1 MSATG
6 STGADVGRT
15 AIKAIIGSLFQVI
28 RTRRT
33 QAEGDGMSQTARERT
48 QGYTAVWIARMMLV
62 AAFVSLLMAV
72 IRGDR
77 VLPLVSDALGILGIP
92 SHPSLL
98 LVAALTVL
106 SGALRRRLR
115 AAHTVTVILMS
126 LQVLVNASTLVIIAT
141 DQVDPDD
148 VRHLPAFMEAY
159 VSIRYSMA
167 GAALAAA
174 ISLVVLGLVIAARPR
189 FPARLAH
196 GSRRAAIG
204 VLIGGFVAVY
214 VIVVGLA
221 STFPG
226 RGASRLHGTVEI
238 LLWSL
243 RSTFGVAVPRQID
256 VALSGHSGPLWI
268 YSLAGVMSAS
278 VLILALMAFW
288 RAGRGDEL
296 MTEPEELEVRRL
308 LLEYGE
314 DDSLGYFATRRDKAV
329 IAAPDRKAVV
339 TCRAVGPVSMA
350 SADPIGQRDSW
361 PGAVDAWI
369 ADCRRHSLYPAVLAA
384 SADGAQVYEAAGLR
398 TLTIGDEAII
408 HVDRFTL
415 KGRDMRAVRQAVTRV
430 SGAGYTLQVR
440 RHGDL
445 TAEELKRLAELAE
458 KWRGEETERGFSM
471 ALNRIGDPVDGRCVL
486 VSAHDAEGVVR
497 GLLSFV
503 PWGTRGLSL
512 DLMRRDRDAENGLNE
527 FMVAKLI
534 EQCGEVGIRRI
545 SLNFAVFR
553 SVFSEADR
561 VGAGPITRLVDSV
574 LSFASKFYQLETLYR
589 SNDKYRPEW
598 VPRILC
604 YDPVLTAVR
613 AGIAVGT
620 AEGFLPQIG
629 PKFLAGP
636 SIPEQTPR
644 DPEFVD
650 RLLADEERL
659 LRRKAPPVRLSEQQR
674 VRRRK
679 LEALEA
685 AGMPGYPPSVPR
697 TCTLASAREQCSVLP
712 PDGAS
717 GTVVSVTGRVRAMRD
732 YGGVT
737 FVDLHEDGATLQ
749 VIAERSRTPDD
760 ARALWRTSI
769 DMGDLV
775 SVTGELVRSRTGEPS
790 ALLASWAM
798 AGKCLSPV
806 PKRWVRLGD
815 ETRARNRVL
824 ELITDDG
831 AVDLLY
837 RRSRAVAA
845 MREAFVGR
853 GYTEVETPM
862 LQSVHGGAAA
872 RPFTTH
878 INAYDMDLYLRIA
891 PELYLKRLAVGGMG
905 RVFEINR
912 NFRNEGADATHNPEF
927 TALEAYEA
935 YGDYTTMRTLTR
947 EVILS
952 AAVAVN
958 GRPVAVRPDG
968 AGGTREIDLTAE
980 WPVVT
985 VHSAVSKAAGV
996 ELTSESTLE
1005 EVAAVCERWHVAIP
1019 RGATAGKLVME
1030 LYEALVE
1037 KQTEFPT
1044 FYCDFPVEVSPLARR
1059 HRSDPRLTEQW
1070 DLVGFGAE
1078 LGTAYTELT
1087 DPIDQ
1092 RERLT
1097 KQSMAAAAGDPEAM
1111 ELDESFLDALSYAM
1125 PPTGGLGIGVDR
1137 IIMLLAGVNIRAT
1150 LAFPFVKPQDR

>member
-1 MSATG
+1 MS
-6 STGADVGRT
+6 
-15 AIKAIIGSLFQVI
+15 L
-28 RTRRT
+28 
-33 QAEGDGMSQTARERT
+33 MSRERVQTA
-48 QGYTAVWIARMMLV
+48 TATWLAHMIT
-62 AAFVSLLMAV
+62 AAGVVSLLSVV
-72 IRGDR
+72 IRSDR
-77 VLPLVSDALGILGIP
+77 VLPLVADLLGIVGIP

-106 SGALRRRLR
+106 LGALRRRLR
-115 AAHTVTVILMS
+115 AAHTVAVVMMS
-126 LQVLVNASTLVIIAT
+126 LQVLVNIATLVIVAT
-141 DQVDPDD
+141 DQLDPDD
-148 VRHLPAFMEAY
+148 ARHLPAYIEAY
-159 VSIRYSMA
+159 VAVRFSLA
-167 GAALAAA
+167 GAALTAA
-174 ISLVVLGLVIAARPR
+174 ISAVCLALVITARPQY
-189 FPARLAH
+189 PAKLAR

-204 VLIGGFVAVY
+204 VLVGGFLGVY
-214 VIVVGLA
+214 VVVVALA

-226 RGASRLHGTVEI
+226 RGPNRLSGTVEV

-243 RSTFGVAVPRQID
+243 RSTFGVAVPRRID
-256 VALSGHSGPLWI
+256 VALNGHAGPMWI
-268 YSLAGVMSAS
+268 YSLAGVLSAS

-329 IAAPDRKAVV
+329 ISSPDRRAVV

-350 SADPIGQRDSW
+350 SADPIGHR
-361 PGAVDAWI
+361 DAWPAAVAAWI
-369 ADCRRHSLYPAVLAA
+369 EDCRSHSLYPAVLAA
-384 SADGAQVYEAAGLR
+384 SADGAAVYEDAGLR
-398 TLTIGDEAII
+398 TLMIGDEAII
-408 HVDRFTL
+408 AVDGFTL
-415 KGRDMRAVRQAVTRV
+415 KGREMRAVRQAVTRV
-430 SGAGYTLQVR
+430 GAAGYTLKVR
-440 RHGDL
+440 RHAEL
-445 TAEELKRLAELAE
+445 TPAELAE
-458 KWRGEETERGFSM
+458 VAELAERWRGEETERGFSM

-486 VSAHDAEGVVR
+486 VSAHDAQGTVR

-527 FMVAKLI
+527 FMVATLI
-534 EQCGEVGIRRI
+534 EQCGELGIRRI

-561 VGAGPITRLVDSV
+561 VGAGPITRIVDSM
-574 LSFASKFYQLETLYR
+574 LSLASKFYQLESLYR
-589 SNDKYRPEW
+589 SNDKYRPDW

-604 YDPVLTAVR
+604 YDPALSAVR

-620 AEGFLPQIG
+620 AEGFLPRIG

-636 SIPEQTPR
+636 SIPDEFPR
-644 DPEFVD
+644 DAEFVD
-650 RLLADEERL
+650 RLLAEEERL
-659 LRRKAPPVRLSEQQR
+659 LRREAPPVRLSEQQR

-679 LEALEA
+679 LQALEA

-697 TCTLASAREQCSVLP
+697 TASIEAVRARFDG

-717 GTVVSVTGRVRAMRD
+717 GTVVSVTGRVRAVRD

-737 FVDLHEDGATLQ
+737 FVDLHEDGTHLQ
-749 VIAERSRTPDD
+749 VIAERSRTPED
-760 ARALWRTSI
+760 ARALWRTTI

-775 SVTGELVRSRTGEPS
+775 SVTGELTRSRSGEPS
-790 ALLASWAM
+790 VLLTSWAM

-806 PKRWVRLGD
+806 PKTRARLGD
-815 ETRARNRVL
+815 ETRARNRPL
-824 ELITDDG
+824 ELITDDR
-831 AVDLLY
+831 AVALLY

-845 MREAFVGR
+845 MRAVFVDR
-853 GYTEVETPM
+853 DFTEVETPM

-878 INAYDMDLYLRIA
+878 INAYDMGLYLRIA

-905 RVFEINR
+905 RIFEINR

-947 EVILS
+947 EVILA

-968 AGGTREIDLTAE
+968 AGGTREVDLTSE

-985 VHSAVSKAAGV
+985 VHEAVSRATGTP
-996 ELTSESTLE
+996 LTSASTLA
-1005 EVAAVCERWHVAIP
+1005 EVTAVCERHHVTVP

-1044 FYCDFPVEVSPLARR
+1044 FYCDFPIEVSPLARK
-1059 HRSDPRLTEQW
+1059 HRDDPRLTEQW

-1097 KQSMAAAAGDPEAM
+1097 TQSMAAAAGDPEAM

-1137 IIMLLAGVNIRAT
+1137 IVMLLAGVNIRAT

>member
-1 MSATG
+1 
-6 STGADVGRT
+6 
-15 AIKAIIGSLFQVI
+15 
-28 RTRRT
+28 
-33 QAEGDGMSQTARERT
+33 MSQGARERT
-48 QGYTAVWIARMMLV
+48 NEATAVWLARMMFF
-62 AAFVSLLMAV
+62 AAIVSLLSAIV
-72 IRGDR
+72 RGDR
-77 VLPLVSDALGILGIP
+77 LLPMITDILGVFGVP
-92 SHPSLL
+92 SYPSLL

-115 AAHTVTVILMS
+115 AAHTVAVIVMS
-126 LQVLVNASTLVIIAT
+126 LQVLANIATLVVVVT
-141 DQVDPDD
+141 EQLDPDD
-148 VRHLPAFMEAY
+148 LRHVPPVIEAY
-159 VSIRYSMA
+159 FTARLSLP

-174 ISLVVLGLVIAARPR
+174 VSVLCLGFVIAARSC

-204 VLIGGFVAVY
+204 VLVSGMTLSYLITAA
-214 VIVVGLA
+214 LA
-221 STFPG
+221 FTFPG
-226 RGASRLHGTVEI
+226 REQNRLDGPVEV
-238 LLWSL
+238 LVWSL
-243 RSTFGVAVPRQID
+243 RSTFGVAVPRRID
-256 VALSGHSGPLWI
+256 VMLNGHSGPMWI

-308 LLEYGE
+308 LLQYGE

-329 IAAPDRKAVV
+329 IASPDRKAVV
-339 TCRAVGPVSMA
+339 TCRTVGPVSMA
-350 SADPIGQRDSW
+350 SADPIGERASW
-361 PGAVDAWI
+361 PGAIAAWMD
-369 ADCRRHSLYPAVLAA
+369 DCRSHSLYPAVLAA
-384 SADGAQVYEAAGLR
+384 SSDGAELYSEAGLR
-398 TLTIGDEAII
+398 TLAIGDEAII

-430 SGAGYTLQVR
+430 SSAGYTLRVR
-440 RHGDL
+440 RHADL
-445 TAEELKRLAELAE
+445 TAEELAQVTDLAER
-458 KWRGEETERGFSM
+458 WRGEETERGFSM

-486 VSAHDAEGVVR
+486 VSAHDASGAVR

-527 FMVAKLI
+527 FMVAKLVEECPDI
-534 EQCGEVGIRRI
+534 GIRRI

-553 SVFSEADR
+553 SVFFEADN

-589 SNDKYRPEW
+589 SNDKYRPDW

-604 YDPVLTAVR
+604 YDPTLTAVR

-636 SIPEQTPR
+636 STPDQFPR
-644 DPEFVD
+644 DPEFVV
-650 RLLADEERL
+650 RLLAEEDRL
-659 LRRKAPPVRLSEQQR
+659 LRRELPAPRLSEQQR

-685 AGMPGYPPSVPR
+685 SGMPGYPPSVPR
-697 TCTLASAREQCSVLP
+697 TASLADVRGRFGGLGT
-712 PDGAS
+712 DAS
-717 GTVVSVTGRVRAMRD
+717 TGTVVSVTGRVRAIRD

-737 FVDLHEDGATLQ
+737 FVELHEDTAVLQ
-749 VIAERSRTPDD
+749 VLAESARTPDD
-760 ARALWRTSI
+760 VRASWRSAI

-775 SVTGELVRSRTGEPS
+775 SVTGEVVTSRTGELS
-790 ALLASWAM
+790 VLLASWAM

-806 PKRWVRLGD
+806 PKPRVRLGE
-815 ETRARNRVL
+815 ETRARNRSL
-824 ELITDDG
+824 DLLTDDG

-845 MREAFVGR
+845 MRTTFAGHGF
-853 GYTEVETPM
+853 TEVETPM
-862 LQSVHGGAAA
+862 LQAVHGGAAA

-878 INAYDMDLYLRIA
+878 INAYDMGLYLRIA

-905 RVFEINR
+905 RIFELNR

-935 YGDYTTMRTLTR
+935 YGDYTTMRALTR
-947 EVILS
+947 EVIL
-952 AAVAVN
+952 AAATAVN
-958 GRPVAVRPDG
+958 GRPVAIRPDG
-968 AGGTREIDLTAE
+968 AGGTREVDLTAD
-980 WPVVT
+980 WPVIT
-985 VHSAVSKAAGV
+985 VHDAVSRATGTAVTPDTGFDALV
-996 ELTSESTLE
+996 EICRS
-1005 EVAAVCERWHVAIP
+1005 RHVAVP

-1059 HRSDPRLTEQW
+1059 HRDDPRLTEQW

-1097 KQSMAAAAGDPEAM
+1097 QQSMAAAAGDPEAM

-1137 IIMLLAGVNIRAT
+1137 IVMLLAGVNIRAT

>member
-1 MSATG
+1 MQQS
-6 STGADVGRT
+6 V
-15 AIKAIIGSLFQVI
+15 
-28 RTRRT
+28 
-33 QAEGDGMSQTARERT
+33 RERT
-48 QGYTAVWIARMMLV
+48 NEATATWLARAMFF
-62 AAFVSLLMAV
+62 AAVVSLLGAV

-77 VLPLVSDALGILGIP
+77 FFNFTADILGVFGIP
-92 SHPSLL
+92 AFPSLL
-98 LVAALTVL
+98 FVALLTVL

-115 AAHTVTVILMS
+115 AAHTVACALMA
-126 LQVLVNASTLVIIAT
+126 LEVAANVLVLGLIVTEELGDEGSARVPWLVANYFE
-141 DQVDPDD
+141 V
-148 VRHLPAFMEAY
+148 
-159 VSIRYSMA
+159 RYSLP

-174 ISLVVLGLVIAARPR
+174 VSAATLALAISARPA

-204 VLIGGFVAVY
+204 VLTGGLLLSY
-214 VIVVGLA
+214 LITLA
-221 STFPG
+221 LTFTFPG
-226 RGASRLHGTVEI
+226 RLRGPVEI
-238 LLWSL
+238 AVWAL
-243 RSTFGVAVPRQID
+243 RSTFGVSLPRRLD
-256 VALSGHSGPLWI
+256 LMLNGHSGPPWI
-268 YSLAGVMSAS
+268 YSFAGVMSAT

-308 LLEYGE
+308 LLTYGE
-314 DDSLGYFATRRDKAV
+314 DDSLGYFATRRDKSV
-329 IAAPDRKAVV
+329 IAAPDRRAVV
-339 TCRAVGPVSMA
+339 TSRVVGPVSMA
-350 SADPIGQRDSW
+350 SADPIGDRESW
-361 PGAVDAWI
+361 RAAVNAWLE
-369 ADCRRHSLYPAVLAA
+369 DCRRHSLYPAVLAA
-384 SADGAQVYEAAGLR
+384 SADGAAVYEDAGLR
-398 TLTIGDEAII
+398 TLNIGDEAII

-430 SGAGYTLQVR
+430 STAGYTLRVR
-440 RHGDL
+440 RHADL
-445 TAEELKRLAELAE
+445 TAEELSQVAQLAE

-486 VSAHDAEGVVR
+486 VTAHDATGEVR

-512 DLMRRDRDAENGLNE
+512 DLMRRDRNAENGLNE
-527 FMVAKLI
+527 FMVAKLV
-534 EQCGEVGIRRI
+534 EQSAEIGIRRI

-553 SVFSEADR
+553 AVFFEADR
-561 VGAGPITRLVDSV
+561 VGAGPVTRMVDSV

-589 SNDKYRPEW
+589 SNDKYRPDW

-604 YDPVLTAVR
+604 YDPSLTAVR

-629 PKFLAGP
+629 PKFLSGP
-636 SIPEQTPR
+636 EVPDQQDQR
-644 DPEFVD
+644 DPEFVV
-650 RLLADEERL
+650 RLLAEEERL
-659 LRRKAPPVRLSEQQR
+659 LHREVPAPRLSEQQR

-679 LEALEA
+679 LTAMED

-697 TCTLASAREQCSVLP
+697 TASLAEVRERLTGLAADSAT
-712 PDGAS
+712 
-717 GTVVSVTGRVRAMRD
+717 GTQVSVTGRIRGIRD

-737 FVDLHEDGATLQ
+737 FVDLHEGGARLQ
-749 VIAERSRTPDD
+749 VIAERGRTPDD
-760 ARALWRTSI
+760 RRAFWRESI

-775 SVTGELVRSRTGEPS
+775 SVTGEMVTSHIGELS
-790 ALLASWAM
+790 VLLQDWAM

-806 PKRWVRLGD
+806 PKPRVRLGE
-815 ETRARNRVL
+815 ETRARNRSL
-824 ELITDDG
+824 DLMTDEG

-837 RRSRAVAA
+837 RRSRAVAS
-845 MREAFVGR
+845 MRSTFAGHGF
-853 GYTEVETPM
+853 TEVETPM

-905 RVFEINR
+905 KIFEINR

-927 TALEAYEA
+927 TSLEAYQA

-947 EVILS
+947 EVILA

-958 GRPVAVRPDG
+958 GRPVAIRPDG
-968 AGGTREIDLTAE
+968 EGGTREVDLTAE
-980 WPVVT
+980 WPVTT
-985 VHSAVSKAAGV
+985 VHEAVSRATGTSVTPDTEV
-996 ELTSESTLE
+996 EELE
-1005 EVAAVCERWHVAIP
+1005 ALCRHWHVATP
-1019 RGATAGKLVME
+1019 TGASAGKLVME
-1030 LYEALVE
+1030 LYEGLVE

-1044 FYCDFPVEVSPLARR
+1044 FYCDFPIEVSPLARK
-1059 HRSDPRLTEQW
+1059 HRRDPRLTEQW

-1097 KQSMAAAAGDPEAM
+1097 QQSMAAAAGDPEAM

-1150 LAFPFVKPQDR
+1150 LAFPFIKPQDR

>member
-1 MSATG
+1 MQQS
-6 STGADVGRT
+6 V
-15 AIKAIIGSLFQVI
+15 
-28 RTRRT
+28 
-33 QAEGDGMSQTARERT
+33 RERT
-48 QGYTAVWIARMMLV
+48 TEATATWLARTMFF
-62 AAFVSLLMAV
+62 AAIVSLLGALV
-72 IRGDR
+72 HGDR
-77 VLPLVSDALGILGIP
+77 ILPILADVLGVLGIP
-92 SHPSLL
+92 SFPSLL
-98 LVAALTVL
+98 FVALLTVL

-115 AAHTVTVILMS
+115 AAHTVACALMATEVAANIF
-126 LQVLVNASTLVIIAT
+126 VLVLVVT
-141 DQVDPDD
+141 EELGDD
-148 VRHLPAFMEAY
+148 DGSARVPALLANYFEA
-159 VSIRYSMA
+159 RYSLP
-167 GAALAAA
+167 GAAFAAA
-174 ISLVVLGLVIAARPR
+174 VSAATLALVIAARPA
-189 FPARLAH
+189 FPAKLAH
-196 GSRRAAIG
+196 GSRRAALG
-204 VLIGGFVAVY
+204 VLVGGLLLSYLVT
-214 VIVVGLA
+214 LA
-221 STFPG
+221 LTFTFPG
-226 RGASRLHGTVEI
+226 RLRGPVEI
-238 LLWSL
+238 AVWAL
-243 RSTFGVAVPRQID
+243 RSTFGVSLPRPLD
-256 VALSGHSGPLWI
+256 LLLNGHSGPQWI
-268 YSLAGVMSAS
+268 YSFAGIMSAT

-308 LLEYGE
+308 LLTYGE
-314 DDSLGYFATRRDKAV
+314 DDSLGYFATRRDKSV
-329 IAAPDRKAVV
+329 IAAPDRRAVV
-339 TCRAVGPVSMA
+339 TSRVVGPVSMA
-350 SADPIGQRDSW
+350 SADPIGDRESW
-361 PGAVDAWI
+361 PAAVHAWLE
-369 ADCRRHSLYPAVLAA
+369 DCRRHSLYPAVLAA
-384 SADGAQVYEAAGLR
+384 SIDGAAVYEAAGLR
-398 TLTIGDEAII
+398 TLNIGDEAII

-415 KGRDMRAVRQAVTRV
+415 KGREMRAVRQAVTRV

-440 RHGDL
+440 RHADL
-445 TAEELKRLAELAE
+445 TTEELTQVAQLAE

-486 VSAHDAEGVVR
+486 VTAHDAAGEVR

-512 DLMRRDRDAENGLNE
+512 DLMRRDRNAENGLNE
-527 FMVAKLI
+527 FMVAKLVEASAEI
-534 EQCGEVGIRRI
+534 GIRRI

-553 SVFSEADR
+553 AVFFEADR
-561 VGAGPITRLVDSV
+561 VGAGPVTRMVDSV

-589 SNDKYRPEW
+589 SNDKYRPDW

-604 YDPVLTAVR
+604 YDPTLTAVR

-629 PKFLAGP
+629 PKFLSGP
-636 SIPEQTPR
+636 TVPDEQDQR
-644 DPEFVD
+644 DPEFVV
-650 RLLADEERL
+650 RLLAEEERL
-659 LRRKAPPVRLSEQQR
+659 LHREAPAPRLSEQQR

-679 LEALEA
+679 LTAMEA

-697 TCTLASAREQCSVLP
+697 TASLAEVRGHLNGLA
-712 PDGAS
+712 PDS
-717 GTVVSVTGRVRAMRD
+717 STDTVVSVTGRVRGVRD

-737 FVDLHEDGATLQ
+737 FVDLHEDRATLQ
-749 VIAERSRTPDD
+749 VIAERGRTPDD
-760 ARALWRTSI
+760 VRAFWRESI

-775 SVTGELVRSRTGEPS
+775 SVTGEMVTSHTGELS
-790 ALLASWAM
+790 VLLQDWAM

-806 PKRWVRLGD
+806 PKPRVRLGD
-815 ETRARNRVL
+815 ETRARSRSL
-824 ELITDDG
+824 DLMTDDG

-845 MREAFVGR
+845 MRAAFTDR
-853 GYTEVETPM
+853 GFTEVETPM

-905 RVFEINR
+905 RIFEINR

-927 TALEAYEA
+927 TSLEAYEA

-947 EVILS
+947 EVILG
-952 AAVAVN
+952 AAIAVN
-958 GRPVAVRPDG
+958 GRPIAVRPDG
-968 AGGTREIDLTAE
+968 SGGTREVDLTAE
-980 WPVVT
+980 WPVIT
-985 VHSAVSKAAGV
+985 VHEAVSRAVGTSVTPDSEV
-996 ELTSESTLE
+996 EELE
-1005 EVAAVCERWHVAIP
+1005 ALCKQWHVAAP
-1019 RGATAGKLVME
+1019 RGASAGKLVME
-1030 LYEALVE
+1030 LYEGLVE

-1044 FYCDFPVEVSPLARR
+1044 FYCDFPIEVSPLARR
-1059 HRSDPRLTEQW
+1059 HRRDPRLTEQW

-1097 KQSMAAAAGDPEAM
+1097 QQSMAAAAGDPEAM

-1150 LAFPFVKPQDR
+1150 LAFPFIKPQDR

>member
-1 MSATG
+1 
-6 STGADVGRT
+6 
-15 AIKAIIGSLFQVI
+15 
-28 RTRRT
+28 
-33 QAEGDGMSQTARERT
+33 MSQSSRERV
-48 QGYTAVWIARMMLV
+48 QEATATWLAHMIT
-62 AAFVSLLMAV
+62 AAGIVSLLSVV
-72 IRGDR
+72 IRSDR
-77 VLPLVSDALGILGIP
+77 ILPLVADLLGIVGIP

-106 SGALRRRLR
+106 LGALRRRLR
-115 AAHTVTVILMS
+115 AAHTVAVIMMS
-126 LQVLVNASTLVIIAT
+126 LQVLVNIATLVIVAT
-141 DQVDPDD
+141 DQLDPDET
-148 VRHLPAFMEAY
+148 RHLPPFIEAY
-159 VSIRYSMA
+159 VSVRFSLP
-167 GAALAAA
+167 GAALTAA
-174 ISLVVLGLVIAARPR
+174 ISAVCLALVIAARPQY
-189 FPARLAH
+189 PAKLAR
-196 GSRRAAIG
+196 GSRRAAFG
-204 VLIGGFVAVY
+204 VLVGGFVGVY
-214 VIVVGLA
+214 LVVVALA
-221 STFPG
+221 FTFPG
-226 RGASRLHGTVEI
+226 RGSNRLNGTVEI
-238 LLWSL
+238 LVWSL
-243 RSTFGVAVPRQID
+243 RSTFGVAVPRRID
-256 VALSGHSGPLWI
+256 VALNGHSGPMWL
-268 YSLAGVMSAS
+268 YSLAGVLSAS

-329 IAAPDRKAVV
+329 IASPDRRAVV

-350 SADPIGQRDSW
+350 SADPIGHRDSW
-361 PGAVDAWI
+361 PAAVAAWI
-369 ADCRRHSLYPAVLAA
+369 EDCRSHSLYPAVLAA
-384 SADGAQVYEAAGLR
+384 SADGATVYEDAGLR

-408 HVDRFTL
+408 HVDAFTL

-430 SGAGYTLQVR
+430 AGAGYTLKVR

-445 TAEELKRLAELAE
+445 SAAELAE
-458 KWRGEETERGFSM
+458 VAALAEQWRGEETERGFSM

-486 VSAHDAEGVVR
+486 VSAHSADGVVR

-534 EQCGEVGIRRI
+534 EHCGEIGIRRI

-561 VGAGPITRLVDSV
+561 VGAGPVTRMVDSV
-574 LSFASKFYQLETLYR
+574 LSFASKFYQLESLYR
-589 SNDKYRPEW
+589 SNDKYRPDW
-598 VPRILC
+598 VPRVLC
-604 YDPVLTAVR
+604 YDPSLSAVR

-636 SIPEQTPR
+636 SIPDEFPR
-644 DPEFVD
+644 DTEFVD
-650 RLLADEERL
+650 RLLAEEERL
-659 LRRKAPPVRLSEQQR
+659 LRREAPPVRLSEQQR

-679 LEALEA
+679 LRALED

-697 TCTLASAREQCSVLP
+697 TTSLAAVREQASGLA

-717 GTVVSVTGRVRAMRD
+717 GTVVSVTGRVRAVRD

-737 FVDLHEDGATLQ
+737 FVDLHEDGAHLQ
-749 VIAERSRTPDD
+749 VIAERTRTPDD
-760 ARALWRTSI
+760 ARALWRTAI

-775 SVTGELVRSRTGEPS
+775 SVTGEVVRSRTGEPS
-790 ALLASWAM
+790 VLLGSWAM

-806 PKRWVRLGD
+806 PKTRARLGD
-815 ETRARNRVL
+815 ETRARNRPL

-845 MREAFVGR
+845 MRAVFMGR
-853 GYTEVETPM
+853 DFTEVETPM

-878 INAYDMDLYLRIA
+878 INAYDMGLYLRIA

-905 RVFEINR
+905 RIFELNR

-947 EVILS
+947 EVILA

-968 AGGTREIDLTAE
+968 AGGTREVDLTAE

-985 VHSAVSKAAGV
+985 VHSAVSAAAGV
-996 ELTSESTLE
+996 DLTSASTLE
-1005 EVAAVCERWHVAIP
+1005 EVSAVCARHHVAVP

-1059 HRSDPRLTEQW
+1059 HRDDPRLTEQW

-1137 IIMLLAGVNIRAT
+1137 IVMLLAGVNIRAT

>member
-1 MSATG
+1 MS
-6 STGADVGRT
+6 R
-15 AIKAIIGSLFQVI
+15 
-28 RTRRT
+28 
-33 QAEGDGMSQTARERT
+33 TARERMSEIT
-48 QGYTAVWIARMMLV
+48 GMWLARM
-62 AAFVSLLMAV
+62 
-72 IRGDR
+72 
-77 VLPLVSDALGILGIP
+77 
-92 SHPSLL
+92 L
-98 LVAALTVL
+98 LVAAVISLLNALIRGERVLPIAADLLGVFAIPSSPSLLIVALLTVL
-106 SGALRRRLR
+106 AGALRRRLR
-115 AAHTVTVILMS
+115 AAHTVAVALMALQTLTNIATLAYVVLEDTQRFDEAAHVPDLLRTYFDARMS
-126 LQVLVNASTLVIIAT
+126 L
-141 DQVDPDD
+141 P
-148 VRHLPAFMEAY
+148 
-159 VSIRYSMA
+159 
-167 GAALAAA
+167 GAALASAVS
-174 ISLVVLGLVIAARPR
+174 ITCLVLVIAARPA
-189 FPARLAH
+189 FPARLAR
-196 GSRRAAIG
+196 GSRRAAFG
-204 VLIGGFVAVY
+204 VLT
-214 VIVVGLA
+214 VGLLISYLITA
-221 STFPG
+221 TLTYTFPG
-226 RGASRLHGTVEI
+226 RLRGPVEI
-238 LLWSL
+238 LIWSL
-243 RSTFGVAVPRQID
+243 RSTLGFVPKRVD
-256 VALSGHSGPLWI
+256 VLLNGHSGPPWV
-268 YSLAGVMSAS
+268 YSFAGVMSAM

-314 DDSLGYFATRRDKAV
+314 EDSLGYFATRRDKAV
-329 IAAPDRKAVV
+329 IAAPDRRAVV

-350 SADPIGQRDSW
+350 SADPIGHRDSW
-361 PGAVDAWI
+361 PAAVGAWI
-369 ADCRRHSLYPAVLAA
+369 EDCRSHSLYPAVLAA
-384 SADGAQVYEAAGLR
+384 SADGAQVYAQAGLR

-408 HVDRFTL
+408 EVDGFSL
-415 KGRDMRAVRQAVTRV
+415 KGREMRAVRQAVTRV
-430 SGAGYTLQVR
+430 GTAGYTLKVR
-440 RHGDL
+440 RHADL
-445 TAEELKRLAELAE
+445 TPAELGEIATLAE

-471 ALNRIGDPVDGRCVL
+471 ALNRIGDRVDGRCML
-486 VSAHDAEGVVR
+486 VSAHDAQGTVR

-512 DLMRRDRDAENGLNE
+512 DLMRRDRNAENGLNE
-527 FMVAKLI
+527 FMVASLI
-534 EQCGEVGIRRI
+534 ERCPELGIRRI

-561 VGAGPITRLVDSV
+561 VGAGPVTRLVDSV

-589 SNDKYRPEW
+589 SNDKYRPQW

-604 YDPVLTAVR
+604 YDPALTAVR

-636 SIPEQTPR
+636 SVPDQAPR
-644 DPEFVD
+644 DPQFVD
-650 RLLADEERL
+650 RLLAEEERL
-659 LRRKAPPVRLSEQQR
+659 LRHEAPPVRLSEQQR

-679 LEALEA
+679 LQALEA
-685 AGMPGYPPSVPR
+685 TGMPGYPASVPR
-697 TCTLASAREQCSVLP
+697 TTSLAQARRDCCGPGGDDGSV
-712 PDGAS
+712 
-717 GTVVSVTGRVRAMRD
+717 VVSVTGRVRARRD

-749 VIAERSRTPDD
+749 VIAERSRTPEDERD
-760 ARALWRTSI
+760 LWRRSI

-775 SVTGELVRSRTGEPS
+775 SVTGVLMRSRTGEPS
-790 ALLASWAM
+790 VLLDSWAM

-806 PKRWVRLGD
+806 PKTWVRLGE
-815 ETRARNRVL
+815 ETRARNRSL
-824 ELITDDG
+824 ELLTDDG
-831 AVDLLY
+831 ALDLLY
-837 RRSRAVAA
+837 RRSKAVAA
-845 MREAFVGR
+845 MRAAFVDR
-853 GYTEVETPM
+853 GFTEVETPM

-878 INAYDMDLYLRIA
+878 INAYDMQLYLRIA

-905 RVFEINR
+905 RIFEINR

-927 TALEAYEA
+927 TSLEAYQA
-935 YGDYTTMRTLTR
+935 YGDYSTMRTLTR
-947 EVILS
+947 EVILA

-958 GRPVAVRPDG
+958 GRPVALRPDG
-968 AGGTREIDLTAE
+968 DGGTREVDLTAP
-980 WPVVT
+980 WPQIT
-985 VHSAVSKAAGV
+985 VHEAVSRATGV
-996 ELTSESTLE
+996 ELTSASTLA
-1005 EVAAVCERWHVAIP
+1005 EVERVCRSRHVAVP

-1044 FYCDFPVEVSPLARR
+1044 FYSDFPIEVSPLARK
-1059 HRSDPRLTEQW
+1059 HREDPRLTEQW

-1097 KQSMAAAAGDPEAM
+1097 AQSMAAAAGDPEAM

-1150 LAFPFVKPQDR
+1150 LAFPFIKPQDR

>member
-1 MSATG
+1 
-6 STGADVGRT
+6 
-15 AIKAIIGSLFQVI
+15 
-28 RTRRT
+28 
-33 QAEGDGMSQTARERT
+33 MSQTSRERA
-48 QGYTAVWIARMMLV
+48 QEATAVWIARMMLV
-62 AAFVSLLMAV
+62 AAILSLLSAL
-72 IRGDR
+72 IRNDR
-77 VLPLVSDALGILGIP
+77 SFYVADLLSVVGIP
-92 SHPSLL
+92 SYPSLL
-98 LVAALTVL
+98 VVAVLTVL

-115 AAHTVTVILMS
+115 AAHTVTVVLMS
-126 LQVLVNASTLVIIAT
+126 LQVLANIATLVIIAT
-141 DQVDPDD
+141 EEIDPDEAH
-148 VRHLPAFMEAY
+148 HLPTYLASFVA
-159 VSIRYSMA
+159 VRYSLP
-167 GAALAAA
+167 GAALAAVTSA
-174 ISLVVLGLVIAARPR
+174 VCLAFVIASRPR
-189 FPARLAH
+189 FPARLAR

-204 VLIGGFVAVY
+204 VLAGGFVSVY
-214 VIVVGLA
+214 LVVVALA
-221 STFPG
+221 YTFPG
-226 RGASRLHGTVEI
+226 RGPNRLDGTVEV
-238 LLWSL
+238 LVWSL
-243 RSTFGVAVPRQID
+243 RSTFGVAVPRRLD
-256 VALSGHSGPLWI
+256 LALNGHSGPVWI

-329 IAAPDRKAVV
+329 IAAPDRRAVV

-350 SADPIGQRDSW
+350 SADPIGHRDSW
-361 PGAVDAWI
+361 PAAVGAWI
-369 ADCRRHSLYPAVLAA
+369 EDCRAHSLYPAVLAA
-384 SADGAQVYEAAGLR
+384 SAEGAQVYEEAGLR
-398 TLTIGDEAII
+398 TLMIGDEAII
-408 HVDRFTL
+408 HVDAFTL
-415 KGRDMRAVRQAVTRV
+415 KGREMRAVRQAVTRV
-430 SGAGYTLQVR
+430 AAAGYTLKVR

-445 TAEELKRLAELAE
+445 SAAELAE
-458 KWRGEETERGFSM
+458 VAELAEAWRGEETERGFSM

-486 VSAHDAEGVVR
+486 VSAHDATGTVR

-527 FMVAKLI
+527 FMVATLI
-534 EQCGEVGIRRI
+534 EQCGELGIRRI

-561 VGAGPITRLVDSV
+561 VGAGPITRMVDSA
-574 LSFASKFYQLETLYR
+574 LSLASKFYQLESLYR
-589 SNDKYRPEW
+589 SNDKYRPDW

-604 YDPVLTAVR
+604 YDPTLTAVR
-613 AGIAVGT
+613 AGIAVGI

-636 SIPEQTPR
+636 SIPDEVPR

-650 RLLADEERL
+650 RLLAEEERL
-659 LRRKAPPVRLSEQQR
+659 LRREAPPVRLSEQQR

-679 LEALEA
+679 LRALEE

-697 TCTLASAREQCSVLP
+697 TTSLEAVRAQDAAP
-712 PDGAS
+712 PADGA
-717 GTVVSVTGRVRAMRD
+717 GTVVSVTGRVRAVRD

-737 FVDLHEDGATLQ
+737 FVDLHEDGAHLQ
-749 VIAERSRTPDD
+749 VIAERSRTPED
-760 ARALWRTSI
+760 ARSLWRSAI

-775 SVTGELVRSRTGEPS
+775 SVTGPVVRSRSGELS
-790 ALLASWAM
+790 VLLTSWAM

-806 PKRWVRLGD
+806 PKTRARLGD
-815 ETRARNRVL
+815 ETRARNRPL

-845 MREAFVGR
+845 MREVFTR
-853 GYTEVETPM
+853 RDYTEVETPM
-862 LQSVHGGAAA
+862 LQTVHGGAAA

-878 INAYDMDLYLRIA
+878 INAYDMGLYLRIA

-905 RVFEINR
+905 RIFELNR

-935 YGDYTTMRTLTR
+935 YGDYNTMRTLTR
-947 EVILS
+947 EVILA

-968 AGGTREIDLTAE
+968 AGGTREVDLTAE
-980 WPVVT
+980 WPVIA
-985 VHSAVSKAAGV
+985 VHAAVSAAAGT
-996 ELTSESTLE
+996 ELTSASSFD
-1005 EVAAVCERWHVAIP
+1005 EVAAVCARHRVAVP

-1044 FYCDFPVEVSPLARR
+1044 FYCDFPIEVSPLARK
-1059 HRSDPRLTEQW
+1059 HRDDPRLTEQW

-1097 KQSMAAAAGDPEAM
+1097 QQSMAAAAGDPEAM

-1137 IIMLLAGVNIRAT
+1137 IVMLLAGVNIRAT

>member
-1 MSATG
+1 
-6 STGADVGRT
+6 
-15 AIKAIIGSLFQVI
+15 
-28 RTRRT
+28 
-33 QAEGDGMSQTARERT
+33 MSQTSREHARET
-48 QGYTAVWIARMMLV
+48 TAVWIARMMLV
-62 AAFVSLLMAV
+62 AAIVSLLSAL

-77 VLPLVSDALGILGIP
+77 ALPFVTDLLGVLGIP

-115 AAHTVTVILMS
+115 AAHTVTVVVMS
-126 LQVLVNASTLVIIAT
+126 LQVLVNIATVVIVAT
-141 DQVDPDD
+141 DQLDPADT
-148 VRHLPAFMEAY
+148 RHLPGYLQAY
-159 VSIRYSMA
+159 VSVRFSLP
-167 GAALAAA
+167 GAVLAATVGA
-174 ISLVVLGLVIAARPR
+174 VCLAAVIASRSR
-189 FPARLAH
+189 FPARLAR
-196 GSRRAAIG
+196 GSRRTAIG
-204 VLIGGFVAVY
+204 VLIGGFLAVY
-214 VIVVGLA
+214 VVVVALA

-226 RGASRLHGTVEI
+226 RGPSALHGTAEV

-256 VALSGHSGPLWI
+256 VALDGHSGPLWI
-268 YSLAGVMSAS
+268 YSLAGVLSAT
-278 VLILALMAFW
+278 VLVLALMAFW

-329 IAAPDRKAVV
+329 ISAPDRRAVV

-350 SADPIGQRDSW
+350 SADPIGHPDSW
-361 PGAVDAWI
+361 PAAVAAWI
-369 ADCRRHSLYPAVLAA
+369 RDCREHSLYPAVLAA
-384 SADGAQVYEAAGLR
+384 STAGAEVYEAAGLR
-398 TLTIGDEAII
+398 TLAIGDEAII
-408 HVDRFTL
+408 DVEGFTL

-430 SGAGYTLQVR
+430 SGAGYTLRVR
-440 RHGDL
+440 RHADL
-445 TAEELKRLAELAE
+445 SQAELAE
-458 KWRGEETERGFSM
+458 VATLAERWRGEETERGFSM

-486 VSAHDAEGVVR
+486 VSAHDPAGTIR

-512 DLMRRDRDAENGLNE
+512 DLMRRDHDAENGLNE
-527 FMVAKLI
+527 FMVATLVEHCAEI
-534 EQCGEVGIRRI
+534 GIRRI

-561 VGAGPITRLVDSV
+561 VGAGPVTRLVDSV
-574 LSFASKFYQLETLYR
+574 LSVASKFYQLESLYR

-604 YDPVLTAVR
+604 YDPTLTAVR

-636 SIPEQTPR
+636 SIPDEFPR
-644 DPEFVD
+644 DREFVD
-650 RLLADEERL
+650 RLLAEEERL
-659 LRRKAPPVRLSEQQR
+659 LRREAPPVRLSEQQR

-697 TCTLASAREQCSVLP
+697 TTSLAAVREQHAAAP
-712 PDGAS
+712 PDGRS
-717 GTVVSVTGRVRAMRD
+717 VVSVTGRVRAVRD

-737 FVDLHEDGATLQ
+737 FVDLHEDGAHLQ
-749 VIAERSRTPDD
+749 VIAERSRTPDG
-760 ARALWRTSI
+760 ARALWRSSI

-775 SVTGELVRSRTGEPS
+775 SVTGTVTRSRTGELS
-790 ALLASWAM
+790 VLLGSWAM

-806 PKRWVRLGD
+806 PKTRARLGE
-815 ETRARNRVL
+815 ETRARNRPL

-845 MREAFVGR
+845 MRGVFTER
-853 GYTEVETPM
+853 GFSEVETPM

-878 INAYDMDLYLRIA
+878 INAYDMGLYLRIA

-905 RVFEINR
+905 RIFELNR

-927 TALEAYEA
+927 TSLEAYEA
-935 YGDYTTMRTLTR
+935 YGDYTTMRALTR
-947 EVILS
+947 EVILA

-958 GRPVAVRPDG
+958 GRPVALRPDG
-968 AGGTREIDLTAE
+968 AGGTREVDLTAE
-980 WPVVT
+980 WPVIT
-985 VHSAVSKAAGV
+985 VHAAVSRAAGT
-996 ELTSESTLE
+996 ELTSESTVD
-1005 EVAAVCERWHVAIP
+1005 EVAAVCERHHVAVP
-1019 RGATAGKLVME
+1019 RGASAGELVME

-1044 FYCDFPVEVSPLARR
+1044 FYCDFPIEVSPLARR
-1059 HRSDPRLTEQW
+1059 HRADPRLTEQW

-1097 KQSMAAAAGDPEAM
+1097 QQSMAAAAGDPEAM

-1137 IIMLLAGVNIRAT
+1137 VIMLLAGVNIRAT
-1150 LAFPFVKPQDR
+1150 LAFPFVRPQER

>member
-1 MSATG
+1 
-6 STGADVGRT
+6 
-15 AIKAIIGSLFQVI
+15 
-28 RTRRT
+28 
-33 QAEGDGMSQTARERT
+33 MSQTSRERT
-48 QGYTAVWIARMMLV
+48 QEATAVWIARMTLV
-62 AAFVSLLMAV
+62 AAVVSLLSAI

-77 VLPLVSDALGILGIP
+77 ALPFVADLLGIVGIP

-115 AAHTVTVILMS
+115 AAHTVAVIMMS
-126 LQVLVNASTLVIIAT
+126 LQVLVNIATLVIVAT
-141 DQVDPDD
+141 DQLDPDEA
-148 VRHLPAFMEAY
+148 RHLPAYLQAY
-159 VSIRYSMA
+159 VSVRFSLP
-167 GAALAAA
+167 GAALTAL
-174 ISLVVLGLVIAARPR
+174 ISAVCLALVIAARPR
-189 FPARLAH
+189 FPAKLAR
-196 GSRRAAIG
+196 GSRRTAIG
-204 VLIGGFVAVY
+204 VLVGGFVGVY
-214 VIVVGLA
+214 LVVVALA
-221 STFPG
+221 YTFPG
-226 RGASRLHGTVEI
+226 RGPNRLDGSVEV
-238 LLWSL
+238 LVWSL
-243 RSTFGVAVPRQID
+243 RTTFGVAVPRQID
-256 VALSGHSGPLWI
+256 VALNGHSGPVWI
-268 YSLAGVMSAS
+268 YSLAGVLSAS

-314 DDSLGYFATRRDKAV
+314 EDSLGYFATRRDKAV
-329 IAAPDRKAVV
+329 IAAPDRRAVV

-350 SADPIGQRDSW
+350 SADPIGH
-361 PGAVDAWI
+361 PDAWPAAVGAWI
-369 ADCRRHSLYPAVLAA
+369 EDCRSHSLYPAVLAA
-384 SADGAQVYEAAGLR
+384 SAAGAEVYEAAGLR

-408 HVDRFTL
+408 HVDDFTL

-430 SGAGYTLQVR
+430 SAAGYRLKVR
-440 RHGDL
+440 RHADL
-445 TAEELKRLAELAE
+445 SAAELAE
-458 KWRGEETERGFSM
+458 VAELAEAWRGEETERGFSM

-486 VSAHDAEGVVR
+486 VSAHDAEGTVR

-527 FMVAKLI
+527 YMVATLI
-534 EQCGEVGIRRI
+534 EQCGELGIRRI

-561 VGAGPITRLVDSV
+561 VGAGPITRMVDSV
-574 LSFASKFYQLETLYR
+574 LSLASKFYQLESLYR

-604 YDPVLTAVR
+604 YDPSLTAVR

-636 SIPEQTPR
+636 SIPDEFPR

-650 RLLADEERL
+650 RLLAEEERL
-659 LRRKAPPVRLSEQQR
+659 LRREAPPVRLSEQQR

-679 LEALEA
+679 LQALED

-697 TCTLASAREQCSVLP
+697 TTSLEAVRA
-712 PDGAS
+712 DGAPGS
-717 GTVVSVTGRVRAMRD
+717 VVSVTGRVRAVRD

-737 FVDLHEDGATLQ
+737 FVDLHEDGSHLQ

-760 ARALWRTSI
+760 ARALWRTAI

-775 SVTGELVRSRTGEPS
+775 SVTGEVTHSRTGELS
-790 ALLASWAM
+790 VLLTSWAM

-806 PKRWVRLGD
+806 PKTRARLGD
-815 ETRARNRVL
+815 ETRARNRPL

-845 MREAFVGR
+845 MRGVFVGR

-878 INAYDMDLYLRIA
+878 INAYDMGLYLRIA

-905 RVFEINR
+905 RIFELNR

-947 EVILS
+947 EVIL
-952 AAVAVN
+952 AAALAVN

-968 AGGTREIDLTAE
+968 AGGTREVDLTAE

-985 VHSAVSKAAGV
+985 VHSAVSKATGT
-996 ELTSESTLE
+996 ELTSASPLD
-1005 EVAAVCERWHVAIP
+1005 EVAAVCARHHVAVP

-1037 KQTEFPT
+1037 KQTDFPT
-1044 FYCDFPVEVSPLARR
+1044 FYCDFPIEVSPLARK
-1059 HRSDPRLTEQW
+1059 HRDDPRLTEQW

-1137 IIMLLAGVNIRAT
+1137 IVMLLAGVNIRAT